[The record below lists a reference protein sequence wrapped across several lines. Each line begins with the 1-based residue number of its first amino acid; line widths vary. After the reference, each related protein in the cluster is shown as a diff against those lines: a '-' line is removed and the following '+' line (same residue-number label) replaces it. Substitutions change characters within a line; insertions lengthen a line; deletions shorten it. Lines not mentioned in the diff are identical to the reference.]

1 MYINSKCLDCVLP
14 LDSHTTHTIHLI
26 LVTSQRGRVCPPPS
40 TGALIPHAGCWSVW
54 VPSSLPLGSGVPVH
68 QQTPGDSEGQRSP
81 ACCSPWVRHNWATKW
96 GRSHSRVPFHVDALH
111 TPSALTLR
119 WSTPVQWT
127 PSPPPWALVSSA
139 GCLSVWTLLA
149 LREFPPCP
157 RLST

>member
-1 MYINSKCLDCVLP
+1 MLGLCASSGLTH
-14 LDSHTTHTIHLI
+14 HTYH
-26 LVTSQRGRVCPPPS
+26 PFNPS
-40 TGALIPHAGCWSVW
+40 GIPARSGLSSSLHWSSDPHAGCWSVW
-54 VPSSLPLGSGVPVH
+54 VPSSLPLGSGVPDH

-81 ACCSPWVRHNWATKW
+81 ACCSPWVRHDWATKQE
-96 GRSHSRVPFHVDALH
+96 RSLSRVPFHVDALR

-127 PSPPPWALVSSA
+127 PSSPPWALVSSV

-157 RLST
+157 RPST